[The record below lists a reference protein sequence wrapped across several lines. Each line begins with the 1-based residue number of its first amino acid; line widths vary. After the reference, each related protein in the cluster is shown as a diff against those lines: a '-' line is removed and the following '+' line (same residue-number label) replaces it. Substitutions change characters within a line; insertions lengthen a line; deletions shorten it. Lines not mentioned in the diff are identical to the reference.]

1 MPNKDKETMDYWK
14 HSTILFDEIKM
25 KMLKASVKIKG
36 YYTYCY
42 LMERINRMIN
52 EPFVLD
58 KNMKDLILAEL
69 EMDCDTFDN
78 ILNKML
84 ELDMFEKQP
93 FEDYKILT
101 NSLTRD
107 NKDLVK
113 ETRAR
118 KKKYMSEKRSVDNV
132 DVHNEQEVFCK
143 DKDIEIEKDKDKE
156 RDINKDIEKDK
167 EKLFIVVNG
176 ETITTKN
183 RAYDIVSKI
192 LNNDSLDQSQ
202 KNVIDQI
209 INTDRV
215 IFARTLEECQKLPKN
230 SVDASYLVRTF
241 ANLRKEQALYEKEEI
256 ERLKKLR
263 KEKKN
268 NSELVGEAIG

>member
-52 EPFVLD
+52 EPFILD

-84 ELDMFEKQP
+84 ELDIFEKQP
-93 FEDYKILT
+93 FEDYQILT

-118 KKKYMSEKRSVDNV
+118 KKKYMAEKRSIDNV

-143 DKDIEIEKDKDKE
+143 DKDIEIDKDKE
-156 RDINKDIEKDK
+156 RDINKDIDKDK
-167 EKLFIVVNG
+167 LFLVVNG

-183 RAYDIVSKI
+183 RVYDIVSKI

-202 KNVIDQI
+202 KNIIDQMF
-209 INTDRV
+209 NVDRI
-215 IFARTLEECQKLPKN
+215 IFARTLETCQNLPKN

-241 ANLRKEQALYEKEEI
+241 ANLRKDQSLYEKEEI
-256 ERLKKLR
+256 ERLKRLR
-263 KEKKN
+263 REKKN
-268 NSELVGEAIG
+268 NSELVGEVIG